1 MAKDVKMKKGNSMIS
16 VSQDFVDHYTKQGYE
31 IIDNKTKVSVAKETE
46 KIIKEITKSKKE

>member
-1 MAKDVKMKKGNSMIS
+1 MAKDVNMKKGNSMIS